1 MKRTTKF
8 LFGGLLFGW
17 FAIGGT
23 AAQAQGL
30 PDGEGKEAIQ
40 ASCNLCHGLNYI
52 TQSGRSAEEWRH
64 LVSDM
69 VSRGAPLTR
78 DEFEQVLRYLATHF
92 GPNSASARP
101 PAKDAEP

>member
-1 MKRTTKF
+1 MTRTTKF
-8 LFGGLLFGW
+8 MFAGLVLGW
-17 FAIGGT
+17 FAFGGM

-52 TQSGRSAEEWRH
+52 TREGRSATEWRN

-69 VSRGAPLTR
+69 VSRGAPLTK

-92 GPNSASARP
+92 GPGNASGSANSN
-101 PAKDAEP
+101 

>member
-8 LFGGLLFGW
+8 LLAGLVAGW
-17 FAIGGT
+17 FAWGGT
-23 AAQAQGL
+23 AAQAQAL

-52 TQSGRSAEEWRH
+52 TRAGRSAEEWRN

-69 VSRGAPLTR
+69 VSRGAPLTK
-78 DEFEQVLRYLATHF
+78 DEFEQVLRYLAAHF
-92 GPNSASARP
+92 GPGYASGPANSN
-101 PAKDAEP
+101 

>member
-1 MKRTTKF
+1 MQRTTKI
-8 LFGGLLFGW
+8 LFAGLLVGW
-17 FAIGGT
+17 WALGGT

-52 TQSGRSAEEWRH
+52 TQSSRSAAEWRN

-69 VSRGAPLTR
+69 VSRGAPLTK
-78 DEFEQVLRYLATHF
+78 DEFETVLQYLATHF
-92 GPNSASARP
+92 GPKSSSE
-101 PAKDAEP
+101 PAKSN